1 MTQISFGSLPG
12 TSALFLDYLYNWT
25 KVQRFY
31 DRPYTL
37 ESILEFGRVRLGE
50 VLPHRE
56 RLCRAL
62 AEQQRSWGGSAASV
76 EKLAGGAVA
85 VVAGQQPALFT
96 GPNYTILKAITAIK
110 LARALNDAGVP
121 TVPVFWIAAEDHD
134 YEEIQSTTV
143 LNKESNLQKLRVDLS
158 NSESSPVGW
167 LRLNEDVKSA
177 VADCLAALPQS
188 EFLPELRAQLEAS
201 YQPDVSTVDA
211 FARLMLRLFG
221 DSGLIL
227 ANPLHPELKA
237 IGEPTLRTVAQKNA
251 ELRNAVIARS
261 RAISEVGYH
270 EQVKVDEGFT
280 GLFALRDKSRQVL
293 KPEDLPVSA
302 MFSANVLV
310 RPVLQDT
317 IFPNVALI
325 AGPAEIAYLAQ
336 AAAVYRFLGRPATPV
351 FPRISA
357 TVLEARVSR
366 ALRKYGLQFDDAFHG
381 KESMK
386 RKAVESVRGVD
397 MFEKVKRN
405 VTENIESL
413 RGVMSSV
420 DPTLIGALETA
431 RQKMMY
437 QVETLETK
445 FVNAEAKR
453 NDLIEK
459 QLDLIGHSIFP
470 EKKLQERVFNVTSF
484 IARYGSGF
492 LKRLEDSLTLDS
504 TRHQVVEL

>member
-1 MTQISFGSLPG
+1 
-12 TSALFLDYLYNWT
+12 
-25 KVQRFY
+25 
-31 DRPYTL
+31 
-37 ESILEFGRVRLGE
+37 VRE
-50 VLPHRE
+50 NLPHRE
-56 RLCRAL
+56 RLCRTL
-62 AEQQRSWGGSAASV
+62 AEQQRSWGGSAAAV
-76 EKLAGGAVA
+76 EKLANGAVA
-85 VVAGQQPALFT
+85 VVAGQQPSLLT

-110 LARALNDAGVP
+110 LARALNDAGLP

-134 YEEIQSTTV
+134 YEEIQSATV
-143 LNKESNLQKLRVDLS
+143 LNKESNLQKFRVDLS
-158 NSESSPVGW
+158 NAESSPVGW
-167 LRLNEDVKSA
+167 LSLRDDVKA
-177 VADCLAALPQS
+177 VVAECLSVLPQS
-188 EFLPELRAQLEAS
+188 EFLPDLRAQLEAS
-201 YQPDVSTVDA
+201 YQPDVSPVDA
-211 FARLMLRLFG
+211 FARLMIRLFG

-227 ANPLHPELKA
+227 ANPLHPELKV
-237 IGEPTLRTVAQKNA
+237 IGEPTLRAVAKNNA
-251 ELRNAVIARS
+251 ELRTSVIARS
-261 RAISEVGYH
+261 RAISEAGYH

-302 MFSANVLV
+302 MLSANVLV
-310 RPVLQDT
+310 RPALQDT

-325 AGPAEIAYLAQ
+325 AGPAEITYLAQ
-336 AAAVYRFLGRPATPV
+336 ASAVYRFLGRPATPA

-366 ALRKYGLQFDDAFHG
+366 ALRRYGLQFDDAFHG
-381 KESMK
+381 REAMK
-386 RKAVESVRGVD
+386 RKAVESVRAVD
-397 MFEKVKRN
+397 MFAKVKHN
-405 VTENIESL
+405 VVENIESL
-413 RGVMSSV
+413 RGVMSAV

>member
-37 ESILEFGRVRLGE
+37 ESILEFGRGRLGE

-62 AEQQRSWGGSAASV
+62 AEQQRSWGGSTTSV

-167 LRLNEDVKSA
+167 LRLKEDVKSA
-177 VADCLAALPQS
+177 VAECLSALPQS

-201 YQPDVSTVDA
+201 YQPDVSPVDA
-211 FARLMLRLFG
+211 FARLMIRLFG

-237 IGEPTLRTVAQKNA
+237 VGEPTLRAVAQNNA

-261 RAISEVGYH
+261 RAISEAGYH
-270 EQVKVDEGFT
+270 EQVKVDEGFS

-302 MFSANVLV
+302 MLSANVLV

-336 AAAVYRFLGRPATPV
+336 AAAVYRFLGRPATPA

-366 ALRKYGLQFDDAFHG
+366 ALRKYGFQFDDAFHG

-386 RKAVESVRGVD
+386 RKAVESVRRVD
-397 MFEKVKRN
+397 MFEKVKHN
-405 VTENIESL
+405 VAENIESL